1 MVLGFMLKRGVYYI
15 PLLYLYHQFFLLF
28 SHPSCLNWLKFDNQG
43 KSLFHY
49 YDCNAFC
56 KNNPFHPSSEFVG
69 IMYYTLY
76 CTVLKIKKYTPFLQK
91 LNLIFLLS
99 SASCGEHGQPAEPS
113 ACVGSHRIRP
123 LRRGSR
129 HRGPAHRRPGRGG
142 GQHNRRLGPTAG
154 KPEHHHE

>member
-15 PLLYLYHQFFLLF
+15 PLPVLYLYHQFFLLF

-69 IMYYTLY
+69 IMYCTLY
-76 CTVLKIKKYTPFLQK
+76 CTVLKIKKIYSFFTKVK
-91 LNLIFLLS
+91 LDFSIVF
-99 SASCGEHGQPAEPS
+99 CQ
-113 ACVGSHRIRP
+113 
-123 LRRGSR
+123 LRRTRPASR
-129 HRGPAHRRPGRGG
+129 TFSMRWVAPYPTSPPRQPPPRTSTPPPRPRW
-142 GQHNRRLGPTAG
+142 RPT
-154 KPEHHHE
+154 